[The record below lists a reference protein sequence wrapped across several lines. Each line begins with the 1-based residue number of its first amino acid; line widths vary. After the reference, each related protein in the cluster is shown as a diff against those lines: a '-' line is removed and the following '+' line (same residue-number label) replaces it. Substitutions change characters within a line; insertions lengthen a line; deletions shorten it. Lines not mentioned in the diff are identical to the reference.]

1 MKKITSECGVEIPDV
16 LLSAELDKMLAEF
29 EQNIAGMGMN
39 LNQYLEGVKKTRD
52 ELKKDWSDSA
62 EKRIKAALA
71 LSEIASL
78 ENISPE
84 SKEIEE
90 QMNKTLALFK
100 SQGDLE
106 KNVDMEKLYN
116 YVKSTLTNEKVLKF
130 LESL

>member
-1 MKKITSECGVEIPDV
+1 
-16 LLSAELDKMLAEF
+16 MLAEF